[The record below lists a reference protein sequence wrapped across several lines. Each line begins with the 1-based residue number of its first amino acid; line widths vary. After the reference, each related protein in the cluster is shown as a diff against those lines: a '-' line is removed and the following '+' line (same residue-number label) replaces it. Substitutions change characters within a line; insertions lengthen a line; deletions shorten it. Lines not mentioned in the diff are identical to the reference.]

1 MPHKLAATFVSDNV
15 NFCAF
20 LSHKQQREYMYDE
33 LSMLTLKAQ
42 FPRWSA
48 VQWLTI
54 VNLLYYYLLL
64 LTALLSLLCYRH
76 YTHLLPLAVIL
87 LGTVMMLLVGHGE
100 ARFHQPFMP
109 FVIMLSAQFINRIRH
124 HD

>member
-1 MPHKLAATFVSDNV
+1 
-15 NFCAF
+15 
-20 LSHKQQREYMYDE
+20 MYDE
-33 LSMLTLKAQ
+33 LSMPTLKAQ

-64 LTALLSLLCYRH
+64 LTALLSLLRYRH
-76 YTHLLPLAVIL
+76 STHLLPLAVIL
-87 LGTVMMLLVGHGE
+87 LGTVMLLLVGHGE

-109 FVIMLSAQFINRIRH
+109 FVIMLSALFINRIRRH
-124 HD
+124 G